1 MRELKFFVCKHC
13 GNVVEMLNDSGVEVI
28 CCGEPMVR
36 MEPGT
41 SDGAVEKHVPV
52 YTVDGNTMHVQV
64 GEVPHPMLEEHYIG
78 WIWLATEKGGQR
90 KWLSPGDE
98 PKADFILN
106 PEDKPVAIYAWC
118 NIHGLW
124 MAEVK

>member
-1 MRELKFFVCKHC
+1 MKELKFFVCKHC
-13 GNVVEMLNDSGVEVI
+13 GNVVEKLYDSGVEVI
-28 CCGEPMVR
+28 CCGEPMMR

-52 YTVDGNTMHVQV
+52 YTVEGSTMHVQV

-90 KWLSPGDE
+90 NWLSPGDE
-98 PKADFILN
+98 PRADFVLN
-106 PEDKPVAIYAWC
+106 PADKPVAIYAWC